1 MTITQLHYVLAV
13 AEYKNFTLAAEKC
26 FVTQPTLSM
35 QIQKLEDELNLII
48 FNRKIKPIGPTKEGL
63 QIINAARK
71 IIQEKKTIQVFAKG
85 YHKDVIGDVSIGIIP
100 TIAPYLIPKFLTSF
114 KSNFPNLKLNIFETT
129 TENIYKEIHE
139 GKLDMGILV
148 PIASQEIA
156 SLTLFFEELF
166 LFSNVN
172 SESGEIVQ
180 TIIPEK
186 LWILEEGHCLS
197 NQIASICNLR
207 NKSISESQ
215 IIYKT
220 GSLETMLRLAE
231 NGKGQTIIPHM
242 LVDYLNDSTKKKI
255 FKIPLNTP
263 VREIALIYS
272 ENYNRKGIINAL
284 RDEILSVIPLEWISS
299 NNKSVIPLNI

>member
-1 MTITQLHYVLAV
+1 MTITQLEYIV
-13 AEYKNFTLAAEKC
+13 ALNEYQSFSKAAKYC
-26 FVTQPTLSM
+26 CVTQPSLSM

-48 FNRKIKPIGPTKEGL
+48 FNRKIKPIIPTKEGI
-63 QIINAARK
+63 QVINAARK

-100 TIAPYLIPKFLTSF
+100 TIAPYLIPKFLSSF
-114 KSNFPNLKLNIFETT
+114 KLNYPNLKLNIFETT
-129 TENIYKEIHE
+129 TENIYKGINE

-148 PIASQEIA
+148 PIDSQDM
-156 SLTLFFEELF
+156 SCLTLFYEELF
-166 LFSNVN
+166 LYSNVT
-172 SESGEIVQ
+172 SQTGEIDQ

-207 NKSISESQ
+207 NESISESQ

-242 LVDYLNDSTKKKI
+242 LVDYLNESTKKKI
-255 FKIPLNTP
+255 FKITLNTP

-284 RDEILSVIPLEWISS
+284 KEEILSVIPLEWISS
-299 NNKSVIPLNI
+299 NNKSIIPLNI